1 MVVSEAADSGS
12 IPDGRTSQFASP
24 RRLCFWHVNFAFPH
38 DPRQWPEGMRQ
49 RYDPPRTPL
58 PANFAESIPSI
69 TAARLLVG
77 RQMTYSI
84 KHLQHQVRIVPPPR

>member
-49 RYDPPRTPL
+49 RYDPARTPL
-58 PANFAESIPSI
+58 PANFAERHPFDHGS
-69 TAARLLVG
+69 
-77 RQMTYSI
+77 
-84 KHLQHQVRIVPPPR
+84 